1 MSRVRNRKPE
11 CWRASTRVHE
21 AGPKGSGR
29 DGGPRTCGR
38 FLVGAI
44 NFNMRKSVKKESAGE
59 PGLFGAALPV
69 KPDGVEPKKNSK
81 GLLSFSYS
89 KMSLYEEC
97 PLKYKFKYIDKIKEE
112 PKYYFAF
119 GNSIHHAMEF
129 LYAVKAPPFPGIDDL
144 LDAFKKDWGLKSY
157 LEKGYKDP
165 FREEED
171 YRKGMEMLK
180 NYYRH
185 HEGKFKLPF
194 LLEYST
200 DVEVDGLLVRII
212 ADKIEYQGNGE
223 IILVDYKTGKDVKR
237 QPAQLY
243 MYQKI
248 CELDPR
254 LRERVQETYGD
265 RVSGVR
271 IKQMLYYHVPTL
283 KEYHFDRAEDAEIG
297 CFWERVLGVADNIRG
312 LKYDPTPGERQCLW
326 CDYKKLCPHYYGGRS
341 HCAPPV
347 ARAAAD
353 AGLVEELVDRYGHLR
368 EKMDELNAQIEDVKA
383 KIINLSEG
391 AEGMAG
397 KKYAVDIHRAEKWE
411 FRDRSAVI
419 GVLNEF
425 DLYQKALG
433 LTLKNIVLLM
443 DDPAVPEPARQKL
456 RLHAEKSHVFDL
468 HVKKSGGP
476 LP

>member
-1 MSRVRNRKPE
+1 MK
-11 CWRASTRVHE
+11 
-21 AGPKGSGR
+21 
-29 DGGPRTCGR
+29 
-38 FLVGAI
+38 
-44 NFNMRKSVKKESAGE
+44 KSVKKEDAGE
-59 PGLFGAALPV
+59 PGLFGTALPV
-69 KPDGVEPKKNSK
+69 KPFGREPKKTSK

-89 KMSLYEEC
+89 KMSMYEEC

-119 GNSIHHAMEF
+119 GNSIHHALEF
-129 LYAVKAPPFPGIDDL
+129 LYAVKAPPFPGIDEL
-144 LDAFKKDWGLKSY
+144 LTAFKKDWGLKSY

-165 FREEED
+165 LRADED
-171 YRKGMEMLK
+171 YQKGLEMLK

-185 HEGKFKLPF
+185 HDGKFKLPF

-223 IILVDYKTGKDVKR
+223 IVLVDYKTGKDVKR

-254 LRERVQETYGD
+254 LRERVQSTYGD
-265 RVSGVR
+265 KVAGVR

-283 KEYHFDRAEDAEIG
+283 KEYQFDRAEDAEIG
-297 CFWERVLGVADNIRG
+297 VFWERVLGVADNIRG

-326 CDYKKLCPHYYGGRS
+326 CDYKKLCPHYYGARS
-341 HCAPPV
+341 QCAPP
-347 ARAAAD
+347 APAAAD
-353 AGLVEELVDRYGHLR
+353 PVEELVDRYGHLR

-383 KIINLSEG
+383 KIISVSEG
-391 AEGMAG
+391 AGALAG
-397 KKYAVDIHRAEKWE
+397 KKYALDIRRAEKWE
-411 FRDRSAVI
+411 FRDREAVI

-443 DDPAVPEPARQKL
+443 NDPSVPEPAREKL
-456 RLHAEKSHVFDL
+456 RRHAERSHVFDL
-468 HVKKSGGP
+468 HLKKNGGP
-476 LP
+476 KP

>member
-1 MSRVRNRKPE
+1 MK
-11 CWRASTRVHE
+11 
-21 AGPKGSGR
+21 
-29 DGGPRTCGR
+29 
-38 FLVGAI
+38 
-44 NFNMRKSVKKESAGE
+44 KSVKSEEAGE
-59 PGLFGAALPV
+59 PGLFGAALPLPPAV
-69 KPDGVEPKKNSK
+69 KEPKTNSK

-89 KMSLYEEC
+89 KLSLYEEC

-119 GNSIHHAMEF
+119 GNSIHNALEF
-129 LYAVKAPPFPGIDDL
+129 LYAVKAPPFPGIDEL
-144 LDAFKKDWGLKSY
+144 LEAFKKDWGLKSY

-165 FREEED
+165 LRAEED
-171 YRKGMEMLK
+171 YQKGMAMLK

-185 HEGKFKLPF
+185 HEGKLKLPF

-223 IILVDYKTGKDVKR
+223 IVLVDYKTGKDVKR

-254 LRERVQETYGD
+254 LRERVQAVYGD
-265 RVSGVR
+265 RVDGVR

-283 KEYHFDRAEDAEIG
+283 KEYQFDRAEDSEIG
-297 CFWERVLGVADNIRG
+297 AFWERVLGVADNIRG
-312 LKYDPTPGERQCLW
+312 LKYDPTPGERQCMW
-326 CDYKKLCPHYYGGRS
+326 CDYKKLCPHYYGGRAQ
-341 HCAPPV
+341 CAAP
-347 ARAAAD
+347 AQAIAD
-353 AGLVEELVDRYGHLR
+353 PVEELVDRYGHLR
-368 EKMDELNAQIEDVKA
+368 EKMDELNIQIEDVKA
-383 KIINLSEG
+383 KIVSLTEG
-391 AEGMAG
+391 AAAAAG
-397 KKYAVDIHRAEKWE
+397 QKYAVDILRSEKWE
-411 FRDRSAVI
+411 FRDREAVI

-443 DDPAVPEPARQKL
+443 NDPAVPEPAREKL
-456 RLHAEKSHVFDL
+456 RRQAERSHVFEL
-468 HVKKSGGP
+468 KLKRSGGP
-476 LP
+476 GSFGPGANS